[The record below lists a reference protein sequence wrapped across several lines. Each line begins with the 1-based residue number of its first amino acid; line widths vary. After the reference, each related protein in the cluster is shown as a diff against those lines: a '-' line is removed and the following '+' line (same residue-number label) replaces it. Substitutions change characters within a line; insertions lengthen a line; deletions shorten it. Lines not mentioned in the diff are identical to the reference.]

1 MKIAVLYGTETGN
14 AEMLAD
20 DIASA
25 LEDSHDTSV
34 ANLQDIAPEALRDA
48 ALNIIVCSSYGDG
61 ELPASAVP
69 FAERLAAEQPDLS
82 AARFAIFG
90 LGDAEYAATFGHG
103 SKHLAELLIAR
114 GAQITGERLVHDAS
128 GDDLPEDIALP
139 WAEAIVAQTEAG

>member
-69 FAERLAAEQPDLS
+69 FAERLAAEQP
-82 AARFAIFG
+82 
-90 LGDAEYAATFGHG
+90 G
-103 SKHLAELLIAR
+103 SKR
-114 GAQITGERLVHDAS
+114 GAFRHFRSGGCRICRDLRPWLQAS
-128 GDDLPEDIALP
+128 GRIADR
-139 WAEAIVAQTEAG
+139 ARRADYRRTAGP